1 MARPPEGVP
10 WDVFISYAQR
20 DDNPPPAPGWV
31 SVLRTRLEERLST
44 VMPRDCYVWFDEDG
58 LRHNESLDQIF
69 EYVDGSTCFLSVVSP
84 RHATSPWCSDEYA
97 RFTGR
102 GAAAQGCMFRID
114 KLPLVEH
121 AFARTMPE
129 RLRELKAAPFYSGD
143 PPSELLPDDYANLLN
158 RLVFE
163 MKAALLRRSEQTDSV
178 FLWAGPGDDTDDT
191 AANAERIWRELLR
204 EGAAVRAFPRVD
216 GQAARDHDVS
226 ESLEDARLAIVVLG
240 AHHDA
245 ESWQRL
251 DQVIEARNTTMVL
264 LPNPDDAE
272 PEQAALITALRANPR
287 GAEIHESGTGRFI
300 NAVRDNLALARRE
313 TTVGRV
319 VALLSD
325 VTDGGEAS
333 RIADELPP
341 GVTLNPID
349 RARGT
354 QYAACGLAVA
364 SMTIVVAGSLDET
377 PAQRLI
383 GFANKYCPAD
393 RPRAFMTRAG
403 SALPSAPTPPSSAL
417 PPGWVAVNKL
427 EDLASAVRD
436 GLRRGR
442 R

>member
-1 MARPPEGVP
+1 VARPPEGVP

-20 DDNPPPAPGWV
+20 DDHPPPAPGWI
-31 SVLRTRLEERLST
+31 SVLKTRLEERLST
-44 VMPRDCYVWFDEDG
+44 VMPRDCYVWFDQTG
-58 LRHNESLDQIF
+58 LRHSERLDQIF

-102 GAAAQGCMFRID
+102 GATAQGCMFRID
-114 KLPLVEH
+114 KLPLAERG
-121 AFARTMPE
+121 FARTMPE
-129 RLRELKAAPFYSGD
+129 SLRELKAAPFYAGD
-143 PPSELLPDDYANLLN
+143 PPSELLPDDYATLLN

-204 EGAAVRAFPRVD
+204 DGAAVRAFPRVD
-216 GQAARDHDVS
+216 GQTARDADVT
-226 ESLEDARLAIVVLG
+226 ESLEVARLAIVVLG

-251 DQVIEARNTTMVL
+251 EQVLEARNATMVL
-264 LPNPDDAE
+264 LPNADDADA
-272 PEQAALITALRANPR
+272 QQTALITALRANPR

-300 NAVRDNLALARRE
+300 KAVRDNLAFARRE
-313 TTVGRV
+313 TTAGRV
-319 VALLSD
+319 IALLSD
-325 VTDGGEAS
+325 VADAAEAE
-333 RIADELPP
+333 RIADELPL

-349 RARGT
+349 RGRGT
-354 QYAACGLAVA
+354 EYAACGLAVA

-377 PAQRLI
+377 PAQRLMN
-383 GFANKYCPAD
+383 FANKYCPTD
-393 RPRAFMTRAG
+393 RSRVFMSRAA
-403 SALPSAPTPPSSAL
+403 SAPPPAS
-417 PPGWVAVNKL
+417 PPTGWTVVHTL
-427 EDLASAVRD
+427 EELAAAVRN
-436 GLRRGR
+436 GLRGR